1 MPAVLIRLAF
11 IKIVQTCFVLLI
23 PFFLVQSSQGETG
36 FVTSRFL
43 ESLPMLGLGLAG
55 GILVDRVGATR
66 INRFAV
72 LAYIVPPI
80 LLVAV
85 HLKYVPPTWL
95 LLASLAVASTSQLL
109 QACGDRIVL
118 DILPKAALATYN
130 GNAILIE
137 RFCSLGLPVLI
148 GSLAV
153 WSVKA
158 ALAFTS
164 VIAVFGSI
172 GLSMLAP
179 RQGSHPTGLQH
190 VSLRAQLRA
199 GFSGLAENKFLL
211 HLSFITM
218 LVNGIE
224 AIPISFAFLYGHD
237 VLHMNLAEIGL
248 LSTMSGLGG
257 LIAAALARK
266 IRGTRKLLL
275 GIFIGSMLLNAV
287 IYALVYLLNDKYALL
302 TGKLI
307 EAFSFVFSA
316 VSYRTLRQESIDK
329 TFYATI
335 SAAVGFTVKL
345 CIPFAILVAGALL
358 IHFSPRDLYLFTA
371 VAETLL
377 ALVVLFWEKYQSIPA
392 KHKVYI

>member
-1 MPAVLIRLAF
+1 MPVVLIRLAF
-11 IKIVQTCFVLLI
+11 VKIVQTCFVLLI

-43 ESLPMLGLGLAG
+43 ESLPMLGFGLAG
-55 GILVDRVGATR
+55 GILVDRIGATR
-66 INRFAV
+66 INRFAL
-72 LAYIVPPI
+72 LAYIVPPL

-85 HLKYVPPTWL
+85 YLKYVPATWL
-95 LLASLAVASTSQLL
+95 LFASLAVASISQLL
-109 QACGDRIVL
+109 LACGDRIVL
-118 DILPKAALATYN
+118 DIVPKAELATYN

-164 VIAVFGSI
+164 VIAALGSV
-172 GLSMLAP
+172 GLTMFAP
-179 RQGSHPTGLQH
+179 RRDGHAPGLQH
-190 VSLRAQLRA
+190 VSLRAQLGA
-199 GFSGLAENKFLL
+199 GFAGLAENKFLL

-257 LIAAALARK
+257 LMAAALARK

-275 GIFIGSMLLNAV
+275 GIFIGSMLSNAV
-287 IYALVYLLNDKYALL
+287 IYALVYLLNSKYALL
-302 TGKLI
+302 GGKLV

-329 TFYATI
+329 TFYGTI

-345 CIPFAILVAGALL
+345 CIPFAILVAGVLL

-371 VAETLL
+371 GAETLL
-377 ALVVLFWEKYQSIPA
+377 ALAVYCWARYQTNPA
-392 KHKVYI
+392 EQEVYI